1 MIELREI
8 RKTYRQGGNDI
19 RALDGIDL
27 HIAPGEFVA
36 IMGPS
41 GSGKST
47 LLNVLGALD
56 RPDSGRYRLADDEI
70 SALDD
75 DAASAVRNRRI
86 GFVFQSFHLLPRL
99 TVLENVLL
107 PQRYARDADPEAAGR
122 ALALLER
129 IGLGERTGHL
139 PGQLSGGQLQR
150 AAIARALL
158 NRPALLLADEPTGNL
173 DSKSA
178 TDVMA
183 LLKELHAGGATIC
196 MVTHD
201 ARFAQHA
208 DRTIH
213 LFDGRVVEDKI
224 AA

>member
-1 MIELREI
+1 MIELSNI

-19 RALDGIDL
+19 HALDGIDL
-27 HIAPGEFVA
+27 RVAPGEFVA

-56 RPDSGRYRLADDEI
+56 RPDTGRYRLAQDEI

-75 DAASAVRNRRI
+75 DAASDVRNRRI

-107 PQRYARDADPEAAGR
+107 PQRYARHADPGAAER
-122 ALALLER
+122 AVALLER
-129 IGLGERTGHL
+129 IGLGQRVGHL

-158 NRPALLLADEPTGNL
+158 NQPALLLADEPTGNL
-173 DSKSA
+173 DSRSA
-178 TDVMA
+178 AEVLA
-183 LLKELHAGGATIC
+183 LLRELHAAGQTVVL
-196 MVTHD
+196 VTHD
-201 ARFAQHA
+201 PAIAAAAQ
-208 DRTIH
+208 RTIH
-213 LFDGRVVEDKI
+213 LRDGRI
-224 AA
+224 AEGGA